1 MTSVNKKIKISGV
14 GIHSGLPANMVVKP
28 SKKPG
33 IFFQRTDIKG
43 SDLIPA
49 KFDNVSETL
58 MRNTTIGDKNGAHVQ
73 TIEHLMAALFVSGID
88 SAVIDIDGP
97 ETPILDG
104 SAFEFINDLKDNI
117 DKKTPMKKIIVKK
130 TVIAHRN
137 ELVKT
142 MPFWKRL
149 KTIILNHTI
158 WRKGNGYVKLSPN
171 DNGLLIDATLVYK
184 DKIIGTQSYSC
195 LLDGTKK
202 SVNKFIKDISKS
214 RTFGKYSE
222 WEWLKAHGMGRGA
235 NENNVIALNDTGDAT
250 LNKLHC
256 PDEFV
261 RHKIIDAV
269 GDMFT
274 SSGFIYGHL
283 ESCKGSHA
291 LNNLVLRKLFSD
303 KSNYEIVEE

>member
-1 MTSVNKKIKISGV
+1 MTSITKKIKISGV
-14 GIHSGLPANMVVKP
+14 GIHSGLPVNMVVKP
-28 SKKPG
+28 SKKHG
-33 IFFQRTDIKG
+33 IFFKRTDIKD
-43 SDLIPA
+43 SELIA
-49 KFDNVSETL
+49 ARYDNVSETL

-73 TIEHLMAALFVSGID
+73 TIEHLMAALFVCGIDDAIIEID
-88 SAVIDIDGP
+88 SA

-104 SAFEFINDLKDNI
+104 SAFEFINALKDNI
-117 DKKTPMKKIIVKK
+117 DKKTNMKKIIVKK
-130 TVIAHRN
+130 GIVAYRN

-158 WRKGNGYVKLSPN
+158 WRRGNGFVKLSPN
-171 DNGLLIDATLVYK
+171 ENGLLIDATLVYS

-195 LLDGTKK
+195 MLDGTRK

-235 NENNVIALNDTGDAT
+235 NENNVIALNDTGDGT

-274 SSGFIYGHL
+274 STGFIYGHL
-283 ESCKGSHA
+283 ESYKGSHA